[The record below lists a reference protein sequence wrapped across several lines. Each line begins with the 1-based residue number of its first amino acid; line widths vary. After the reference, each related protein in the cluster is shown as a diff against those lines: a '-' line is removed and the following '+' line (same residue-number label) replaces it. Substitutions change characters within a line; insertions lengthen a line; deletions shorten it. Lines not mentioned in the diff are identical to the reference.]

1 MQFQLIT
8 PEKVFF
14 SGEAEEVNVPGE
26 DGDFGVLIGHAP
38 TISTLKAGVVVIRT
52 TDGNTHKVATLG
64 GVAEA
69 IPERCSVLAE
79 VARSLDGV
87 SKEQLQKELN
97 EAESKV
103 NATAS
108 DDDKRMAE
116 ENISL
121 INAALASL

>member
-26 DGDFGVLIGHAP
+26 DGDFGVLTGHAP
-38 TISTLKAGVVVIRT
+38 TISTLKPGVVVIRT
-52 TDGNTHKVATLG
+52 TEGNTHKVATLG

-87 SKEQLQKELN
+87 SKEQLGVELD
-97 EAESKV
+97 EAESKISKAV
-103 NATAS
+103 N
-108 DDDKRMAE
+108 DDEKRLAE
-116 ENISL
+116 EERSL
-121 INAALASL
+121 INAALAGL

>member
-79 VARSLDGV
+79 VALSLDGV